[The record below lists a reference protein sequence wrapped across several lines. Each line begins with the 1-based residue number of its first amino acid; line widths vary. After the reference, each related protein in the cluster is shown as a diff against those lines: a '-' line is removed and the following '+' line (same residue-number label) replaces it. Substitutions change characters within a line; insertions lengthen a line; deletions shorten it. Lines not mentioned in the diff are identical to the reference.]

1 MSKLLIDTFVH
12 IRRPPATVFAAWST
26 AEALAKWFAPMA
38 EQPPD
43 VSMEFAVGGCYSIRM
58 PLPDGS
64 VHRTRGEFREIVPDE
79 KIVMTW
85 HCDAFA
91 DPESLVEVVFNAVPG
106 GTDLRLVHK
115 RFESP
120 DTCAAHRGGWDACL
134 AALVEFAE
142 KRELP

>member
-1 MSKLLIDTFVH
+1 MSELLIDKFVH

-64 VHRTRGEFREIVPDE
+64 VHTTRGEFREIVPDE
-79 KIVMTW
+79 KIVMTL
-85 HCDAFA
+85 A
-91 DPESLVEVVFNAVPG
+91 
-106 GTDLRLVHK
+106 LRCV
-115 RFESP
+115 RRS
-120 DTCAAHRGGWDACL
+120 CIAGRGCIQRGARRHGPASCS
-134 AALVEFAE
+134 
-142 KRELP
+142 